1 MPKAPRGKR
10 QEAIDG
16 SVSVWGKAANGEG
29 SVYFRSE
36 RGIWTATYKLDGK
49 RKVVE
54 AKTRD
59 LVLKRR
65 DLAITK
71 HQPKTGSA
79 FTSKMTVWE
88 LGDWW
93 LENVERARVRP
104 SSFGSTSNRL
114 TRDRL
119 GSIADVPVIDLRTE
133 QVISW
138 QAELL
143 KRLAPSTVSDNL
155 TTLKQIL
162 RQAVDL
168 DLISRSPADKVR
180 PPSVPDKEKRTVTAD
195 EVGRLIGA
203 CSKSRYGAAVAIL
216 FTTGLRVS
224 EVLGLSWEDIDLDES
239 TARVR
244 RAVTAAKGQG
254 RSLTETKTR
263 GAKGVHRL
271 GPTAVELLRKRQAE
285 QVEEKAVVGTAWKT
299 WVSGNTVV
307 SLVFTAEDGALGSR
321 QKVDQL
327 IRRQAVANG
336 IDATQLGTHVGRRT
350 VISELRNSGVPL
362 DDIAAHVG
370 HANTTTTEGYVQGS
384 GTRRQDTASVAFE
397 KLDPKLRL
405 AASSPILPA
414 NELT

>member
-1 MPKAPRGKR
+1 MPRAPKGKR
-10 QEAIDG
+10 RETSDG
-16 SVSVWGKAANGEG
+16 SVVVSGKAANGEG
-29 SVYFRSE
+29 SVYFRAE
-36 RGIWTATYKLDGK
+36 RGIWTATYKLGGK

-59 LVLKRR
+59 LVIKRR
-65 DLAITK
+65 ALAIAK
-71 HQPKTGSA
+71 YQPKEGSA
-79 FTSKMTVWE
+79 FTPRMSVWE

-93 LENVERARVRP
+93 LENVERARVRA
-104 SSFGSTSNRL
+104 SSFGTTANRL

-119 GSIADVPVIDLRTE
+119 GSIADVPVVDLRTE

-138 QAELL
+138 QAELMT
-143 KRLAPSTVSDNL
+143 RLAPITVSDNL

-168 DLISRSPADKVR
+168 ELISRNPADKVR
-180 PPSVPDKEKRTVTAD
+180 PPAIPDKEKRTVTAD

-224 EVLGLSWEDIDLDES
+224 EVLGLSWEDVDLDAG

-271 GPTAVELLRKRQAE
+271 GPTAVDLLRKRQAE
-285 QVEEKAVVGTAWKT
+285 QLEEKAVVGKAWKT
-299 WVSGNTVV
+299 WASGSTAI

-321 QKVDQL
+321 HPT
-327 IRRQAVANG
+327 A
-336 IDATQLGTHVGRRT
+336 GRR
-350 VISELRNSGVPL
+350 ER
-362 DDIAAHVG
+362 D
-370 HANTTTTEGYVQGS
+370 
-384 GTRRQDTASVAFE
+384 
-397 KLDPKLRL
+397 
-405 AASSPILPA
+405 
-414 NELT
+414 